1 MILIPF
7 LGWGLREIYNLDIF
21 ENFDFKKLLKN
32 VLLKVLSKHLLNNL
46 HSQSFSSLSH
56 FSTLGATRLV
66 RKVSIDQL
74 TLAGLSTNIS
84 ADRPADLG
92 WCMVTSMTS

>member
-1 MILIPF
+1 MQKIRPISQKFTEILRVKNFEIMIFCCTLT
-7 LGWGLREIYNLDIF
+7 Y
-21 ENFDFKKLLKN
+21 ENCCNKG
-32 VLLKVLSKHLLNNL
+32 HLLDL
-46 HSQSFSSLSH
+46 ALFLH